1 MIAAMMTL
9 AVACVPRKDIEFRDI
24 SNIRLSLS
32 GPKVT
37 GDVLLY
43 NPNGMAMKLK
53 HADIDITID
62 GKSVGKLSQDREMR
76 IEPRSE
82 FTVPVEIA
90 LSLKD
95 VGLFSTLGNIFS
107 GKGLALR
114 FTGSIKVAVH
124 GITMNIPVD
133 HVEQVKPGK

>member
-1 MIAAMMTL
+1 MIAAVMML
-9 AVACVPRKDIEFRDI
+9 AIACVPKENIQFKDI
-24 SNIRLSLS
+24 SNLRISLT
-32 GPKVT
+32 GPTLT

-62 GKSVGKLSQDREMR
+62 GKAVGKLSQDREMR
-76 IEPRSE
+76 IEPRAE

-95 VGLFSTLGNIFS
+95 LGLFSTLGNIFS
-107 GKGLALR
+107 GKGLSVR
-114 FTGSIKVAVH
+114 FTGNIRVAVH